1 MKQYILVIFINSLM
15 SRDYD
20 IIKEFDN
27 FNYIISCI
35 YFVFASPD
43 WIGIFLLVS
52 SIGLYFKI
60 NIV

>member
-1 MKQYILVIFINSLM
+1 MLVMDMCVCVPLLLFFLVC
-15 SRDYD
+15 D
-20 IIKEFDN
+20 
-27 FNYIISCI
+27 YIISCI